1 MSKKKTHKHRM
12 TIHCWCCAKL
22 KYIAAHK
29 GWSLSDPHK
38 LHIDTVSGQLQMIHM
53 LANITY
59 VQSG

>member
-1 MSKKKTHKHRM
+1 M